1 MPDGTTLLFGLP
13 GVRVERVER
22 WADGTRVVHAVTAS
36 ETAAACPSCG
46 VVSTSVKARV
56 TTSPCDI
63 PYGQDR
69 ILLRWSKTRWRC
81 REDYCERGSFTESIA
96 QVPPRARTTGRLRTQ
111 IGAAIGEAARS
122 VAEVAAA
129 HGVSWPTAHR
139 AFITHAEVELTEPQ
153 PTRVIGIDET
163 RRGKPRWERCAQT
176 QRWVRVDPWDTGFVD
191 LTGPQGLLG
200 QREGRTSA
208 AVINWLSERSD
219 AFRAGVE
226 FVAIDPAA
234 VYATA
239 IRTPGLLPNATTV
252 VDHFHLVKLA
262 NDAVTKVRR
271 RVTWDLRDRRGRK
284 LDPEWANRRRL
295 LRARERLSDRSFT
308 KMWNAIVAE
317 DDTGQIL
324 SAWIAKEELRTLLS
338 TVRVGGDAHLTRH
351 RLHRFLSWC
360 IDSQIPEL
368 LTLAGTVD
376 TWWPEINAF
385 VTTGITNAR
394 TEGYNRLV
402 KQVKR
407 VACGFRNRENSARRI
422 RFHCTQTAGRNPDIM
437 LIARSKSKSPVTT
450 SPPWLRVVWPAA
462 AYSRRKRLG
471 LVPRSACSGAAIRL
485 SEKRL

>member
-1 MPDGTTLLFGLP
+1 VSDGTTLLFGLP

-36 ETAAACPSCG
+36 ESAAACPSCG
-46 VVSTSVKARV
+46 VLSTSVKARV
-56 TTSPCDI
+56 ATAPKDI
-63 PYGQDR
+63 PYGEER
-69 ILLRWSKTRWRC
+69 IMLQWNKTRWRC

-96 QVPPRARTTGRLRTQ
+96 QVPARARTTLRLRTQ
-111 IGAAIGEAARS
+111 VGAAIGDAARS
-122 VAEVAAA
+122 VAEVADS

-139 AFITHAEVELTEPQ
+139 AFVAHAESLLVEPQ
-153 PTRVIGIDET
+153 PAAVLGIDET
-163 RRGKPRWERCAQT
+163 RRGKPRWERCAAT
-176 QRWVRVDPWDTGFVD
+176 QRWTRVDPWDTGFVD
-191 LTGPQGLLG
+191 LAGDQGLLG
-200 QREGRTSA
+200 QREGRSSA
-208 AVINWLSERSD
+208 TVIDWLRERSEE
-219 AFRAGVE
+219 FRAGVQ

-239 IRTPGLLPNATTV
+239 IRTPDLLPNATIV
-252 VDHFHLVKLA
+252 VDHFHLVKLG

-295 LRARERLSDRSFT
+295 LRARECLSDKSFA

-317 DDTGQIL
+317 DDSAQIL
-324 SAWIAKEELRTLLS
+324 SAWIAKEELRTVLS
-338 TVRVGGDAHLTRH
+338 TVRVGGDPHLTRH

-368 LTLAGTVD
+368 LTLAATVD

-385 VTTGITNAR
+385 IQTGITNAG

-407 VACGFRNRENSARRI
+407 VGCGFRNRDNSARRI
-422 RFHCTQTAGRNPDIM
+422 RFHCTRKQRAATQT
-437 LIARSKSKSPVTT
+437 S
-450 SPPWLRVVWPAA
+450 
-462 AYSRRKRLG
+462 
-471 LVPRSACSGAAIRL
+471 C
-485 SEKRL
+485 